1 MGTKLLVANYS
12 RWVAWDTPEWVIG
25 RMRAA
30 ARDMEVVNART
41 PAEAV
46 ALIPDAEIA
55 FSSVIRPEMLAAAGR
70 LRWIHS
76 PAAGVGGMLF
86 PTMRASA
93 VIITNSR
100 GMHAET
106 IAEHVVAVVL
116 ALFRRLPVAFRRQTE
131 RGWAQ
136 DELTTDPPR
145 LLARKTIGIVGLGGI
160 GSAVARVMA
169 ALGARVEATR
179 RRVEAGRPEHV
190 ASVHPPGALR
200 ELLPHWD
207 VVVLSAPHTTETERI
222 IGPQELGLMKREAVL
237 VNVARGPLVDE
248 GALADSLTRR
258 TLAGAAL
265 DVFEDEP
272 LEPTSPLWNTP
283 NLLITPHVAGN
294 RPDYWDAALEI
305 FLENLRRYRANE
317 PLLNVVDKQAGY

>member
-1 MGTKLLVANYS
+1 MGTKLLIANYS
-12 RWVAWDTPEWVIG
+12 RWVAWDTPEWVID

-30 ARDMEVVNART
+30 ARDVEVVNART

-46 ALIPDAEIA
+46 RLIPDADIA

-86 PTMRASA
+86 PAMRASD

-106 IAEHVVAVVL
+106 IAEHVLAVIL

-131 RGWAQ
+131 RVWAQ
-136 DELTTDPPR
+136 NELTIDPPR
-145 LLARKTIGIVGLGGI
+145 LIARKTVGIVGLGGI
-160 GSAVARVMA
+160 GTAVARVVS
-169 ALGARVEATR
+169 ALGGRVEATR
-179 RRVEAGRPEHV
+179 RRIEAGRPDNV
-190 ASVHPPGALR
+190 ASVHPPGALPD
-200 ELLPHWD
+200 LLPRWD
-207 VVVLSAPHTTETERI
+207 AVVLSAPHTAETERI
-222 IGPQELGLMKREAVL
+222 IGARELALMKREAVL

-248 GALADSLTRR
+248 AALAEALTRG
-258 TLAGAAL
+258 TIAGAAL

-272 LEPTSPLWNTP
+272 LEPTSPLWDTP

-294 RPDYWDAALEI
+294 RPDY
-305 FLENLRRYRANE
+305 
-317 PLLNVVDKQAGY
+317 